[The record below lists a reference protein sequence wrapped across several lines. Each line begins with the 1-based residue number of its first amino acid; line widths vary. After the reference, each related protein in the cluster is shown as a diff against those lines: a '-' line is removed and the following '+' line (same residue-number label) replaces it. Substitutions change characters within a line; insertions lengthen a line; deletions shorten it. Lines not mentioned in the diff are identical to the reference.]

1 MENQTKTKL
10 TLNPEEE
17 KQSNILLEGAPVR
30 QTVQPIVQTQTEYNA
45 GSIDESM
52 LSNDEKEMVAQFAN
66 EIDISNAKQVIQ
78 YGSSAQ
84 KSISDF
90 SVNILGKVKTSELG
104 DVGDALK
111 ELTVALDATT
121 EPEKKGILG
130 IFQKAKRGVDSIK
143 ANYAK
148 AETNVSRIEKDLEK
162 HQVVL
167 TQDVEMFEQM
177 YDLNLQYYRELTM
190 YIIAGKKALDKA
202 RGEQLEALKVK
213 AETSQMQED
222 VENYNKYVNLCN
234 RFEKKL
240 HDLELT
246 RVIAMQVSGEVTEQ
260 GVRYS
265 YEELFGRFAYNY
277 WNLVVKYDL
286 RQMRKDGKSEFSKV
300 ELILKDA
307 IKRNE
312 ILTNLEFESL
322 DSDTKY
328 KIIKQVTAE
337 CKRFVIGALYDDFDG
352 IIYSFNLKEDGIV
365 LNPRVY
371 DFMLKYKAELEKLN
385 YYAWARFLE
394 QINDDNVLVRV
405 IDKLE
410 LATPKREDLSVY
422 REILRREFEENTC
435 FYCGKKLGKNIH
447 VDHFIPWSFV
457 KDDKLWN
464 FVLSCARC
472 NERKSNRLPVMK

>member
-17 KQSNILLEGAPVR
+17 KQSNILLEGTPVR

-121 EPEKKGILG
+121 ESEKKGILG

-202 RGEQLEALKVK
+202 RGEQLEALKEK

-246 RVIAMQVSGEVTEQ
+246 RVIAMQVAPQIRLLQDNDQEMLEKIQSSLVNTIPLWRHQMVLALGIEHTRRALSAQNMITEKTNELLTRNAETLKMATVETAKEADRSVVDIATLKRCNQQLISSISEVVKIHEQ
-260 GVRYS
+260 GAKRRQDA
-265 YEELFGRFAYNY
+265 ETEL
-277 WNLVVKYDL
+277 V
-286 RQMRKDGKSEFSKV
+286 KV
-300 ELILKDA
+300 EQELKQA
-307 IKRNE
+307 
-312 ILTNLEFESL
+312 LLEAGS
-322 DSDTKY
+322 K
-328 KIIKQVTAE
+328 
-337 CKRFVIGALYDDFDG
+337 
-352 IIYSFNLKEDGIV
+352 
-365 LNPRVY
+365 
-371 DFMLKYKAELEKLN
+371 
-385 YYAWARFLE
+385 
-394 QINDDNVLVRV
+394 
-405 IDKLE
+405 
-410 LATPKREDLSVY
+410 
-422 REILRREFEENTC
+422 
-435 FYCGKKLGKNIH
+435 
-447 VDHFIPWSFV
+447 
-457 KDDKLWN
+457 
-464 FVLSCARC
+464 
-472 NERKSNRLPVMK
+472 

>member
-10 TLNPEEE
+10 TLNLEEE
-17 KQSNILLEGAPVR
+17 KQSNILLEGTPVR

-130 IFQKAKRGVDSIK
+130 IFQKAKKGVDSIK

-202 RGEQLEALKVK
+202 RGEQLEALKEK

-246 RVIAMQVSGEVTEQ
+246 RVIAMQVAPQIRLLQDNDQEMLEKIQSSLVNTIPLWRHQMVLALGIEHTQRALSAQNMITEKTNELLTRNAETLKMATVETAKEAERSVVDIATLKRCNQQLISSISEVVKIHEQ
-260 GVRYS
+260 GAKRRQDA
-265 YEELFGRFAYNY
+265 ETEL
-277 WNLVVKYDL
+277 V
-286 RQMRKDGKSEFSKV
+286 KV
-300 ELILKDA
+300 EQELKQA
-307 IKRNE
+307 
-312 ILTNLEFESL
+312 LLEAGS
-322 DSDTKY
+322 K
-328 KIIKQVTAE
+328 
-337 CKRFVIGALYDDFDG
+337 
-352 IIYSFNLKEDGIV
+352 
-365 LNPRVY
+365 
-371 DFMLKYKAELEKLN
+371 
-385 YYAWARFLE
+385 
-394 QINDDNVLVRV
+394 
-405 IDKLE
+405 
-410 LATPKREDLSVY
+410 
-422 REILRREFEENTC
+422 
-435 FYCGKKLGKNIH
+435 
-447 VDHFIPWSFV
+447 
-457 KDDKLWN
+457 
-464 FVLSCARC
+464 
-472 NERKSNRLPVMK
+472 

>member
-246 RVIAMQVSGEVTEQ
+246 RVIAMQVAPQIRLLQDNDQEMLEKIQSSLVNTIPLWRHQMVLALGIEHTQRALSAQNMITEKTNELLTRNAETLKMATVETAKEAERSVVDIATLKRCNQQLISSISEVVNIHEQ
-260 GVRYS
+260 GAKRRQDA
-265 YEELFGRFAYNY
+265 ETEL
-277 WNLVVKYDL
+277 V
-286 RQMRKDGKSEFSKV
+286 KV
-300 ELILKDA
+300 EQELKQA
-307 IKRNE
+307 
-312 ILTNLEFESL
+312 LLEAGS
-322 DSDTKY
+322 K
-328 KIIKQVTAE
+328 
-337 CKRFVIGALYDDFDG
+337 
-352 IIYSFNLKEDGIV
+352 
-365 LNPRVY
+365 
-371 DFMLKYKAELEKLN
+371 
-385 YYAWARFLE
+385 
-394 QINDDNVLVRV
+394 
-405 IDKLE
+405 
-410 LATPKREDLSVY
+410 
-422 REILRREFEENTC
+422 
-435 FYCGKKLGKNIH
+435 
-447 VDHFIPWSFV
+447 
-457 KDDKLWN
+457 
-464 FVLSCARC
+464 
-472 NERKSNRLPVMK
+472 

>member
-246 RVIAMQVSGEVTEQ
+246 RVIAMQVAPQIRLLQDNDQE
-260 GVRYS
+260 
-265 YEELFGRFAYNY
+265 
-277 WNLVVKYDL
+277 
-286 RQMRKDGKSEFSKV
+286 M
-300 ELILKDA
+300 
-307 IKRNE
+307 
-312 ILTNLEFESL
+312 
-322 DSDTKY
+322 
-328 KIIKQVTAE
+328 
-337 CKRFVIGALYDDFDG
+337 
-352 IIYSFNLKEDGIV
+352 
-365 LNPRVY
+365 
-371 DFMLKYKAELEKLN
+371 LEKIQSSLVN
-385 YYAWARFLE
+385 TIPLWRH
-394 QINDDNVLVRV
+394 QMVLALGIEHTQRALSAQNM
-405 IDKLE
+405 ITEKTNE
-410 LATPKREDLSVY
+410 LLTRNAETLKMATVETAKEAERSV
-422 REILRREFEENTC
+422 
-435 FYCGKKLGKNIH
+435 
-447 VDHFIPWSFV
+447 VD
-457 KDDKLWN
+457 
-464 FVLSCARC
+464 
-472 NERKSNRLPVMK
+472 

>member
-17 KQSNILLEGAPVR
+17 KQSNILLEGVPVR

-177 YDLNLQYYRELTM
+177 YDLDLQYYRELTM

-246 RVIAMQVSGEVTEQ
+246 RVIAMQVAPQIRLLQDNDQEMLEKIQSSLVNTIPLWRHQMVLALGIEHTQRALSAQNMITEKTNELLTGNAETLKMATVETAKEAERSVVDIATLKRCNQQLISSISEVVKIHEQ
-260 GVRYS
+260 GAKRRQDA
-265 YEELFGRFAYNY
+265 ETEL
-277 WNLVVKYDL
+277 L
-286 RQMRKDGKSEFSKV
+286 KV
-300 ELILKDA
+300 EQELKQA
-307 IKRNE
+307 
-312 ILTNLEFESL
+312 LLEAGS
-322 DSDTKY
+322 K
-328 KIIKQVTAE
+328 
-337 CKRFVIGALYDDFDG
+337 
-352 IIYSFNLKEDGIV
+352 
-365 LNPRVY
+365 
-371 DFMLKYKAELEKLN
+371 
-385 YYAWARFLE
+385 
-394 QINDDNVLVRV
+394 
-405 IDKLE
+405 
-410 LATPKREDLSVY
+410 
-422 REILRREFEENTC
+422 
-435 FYCGKKLGKNIH
+435 
-447 VDHFIPWSFV
+447 
-457 KDDKLWN
+457 
-464 FVLSCARC
+464 
-472 NERKSNRLPVMK
+472 

>member
-1 MENQTKTKL
+1 MENQTKTTL

-17 KQSNILLEGAPVR
+17 KQSNTLLEGVPVR
-30 QTVQPIVQTQTEYNA
+30 QIVQPIVQTQAEYSA

-52 LSNDEKEMVAQFAN
+52 LSNDEKEMIAQFAN

-202 RGEQLEALKVK
+202 RGEQLEALKEK
-213 AETSQMQED
+213 AETSQIQED

-246 RVIAMQVSGEVTEQ
+246 RVIAMQVAPQIRLLQDNDQEMLEKIQSSLINTIPLWRHQMVLALGIEHTQRALSAQNMITEKTNELLTRNAETLKMATVETAKEAERSVVDIATLKRCNQQLISSISEVVKIHEQ
-260 GVRYS
+260 GAKRRQDA
-265 YEELFGRFAYNY
+265 EMEL
-277 WNLVVKYDL
+277 V
-286 RQMRKDGKSEFSKV
+286 KV
-300 ELILKDA
+300 EQELKQA
-307 IKRNE
+307 
-312 ILTNLEFESL
+312 LLEAGS
-322 DSDTKY
+322 K
-328 KIIKQVTAE
+328 
-337 CKRFVIGALYDDFDG
+337 
-352 IIYSFNLKEDGIV
+352 
-365 LNPRVY
+365 
-371 DFMLKYKAELEKLN
+371 
-385 YYAWARFLE
+385 
-394 QINDDNVLVRV
+394 
-405 IDKLE
+405 
-410 LATPKREDLSVY
+410 
-422 REILRREFEENTC
+422 
-435 FYCGKKLGKNIH
+435 
-447 VDHFIPWSFV
+447 
-457 KDDKLWN
+457 
-464 FVLSCARC
+464 
-472 NERKSNRLPVMK
+472 

>member
-1 MENQTKTKL
+1 MENQTKPTL

-17 KQSNILLEGAPVR
+17 KQSSVLQDGVPVR
-30 QTVQPIVQTQTEYNA
+30 QTVQPIVQIQTEYSA

-90 SVNILGKVKTSELG
+90 SIDILGKVKTSELG

-121 EPEKKGILG
+121 EPEKKGIFG
-130 IFQKAKRGVDSIK
+130 IFQKAKRGIDSIK

-202 RGEQLEALKVK
+202 RGEQLDTLKMK

-246 RVIAMQVSGEVTEQ
+246 RVIAMQVAPQIRLLQDNDQEMLEKIQSSLINTIPLWRHQMVLALGIEHTQRALSAQNMITEKTNELLTRNAETLKMATVETAKEAERSVVDIATLKKCNQQLIYSISEVVKIHEQ
-260 GVRYS
+260 GAKKRQDA
-265 YEELFGRFAYNY
+265 EAEL
-277 WNLVVKYDL
+277 V
-286 RQMRKDGKSEFSKV
+286 KV
-300 ELILKDA
+300 EQELKHA
-307 IKRNE
+307 
-312 ILTNLEFESL
+312 LLEAGS
-322 DSDTKY
+322 
-328 KIIKQVTAE
+328 
-337 CKRFVIGALYDDFDG
+337 R
-352 IIYSFNLKEDGIV
+352 
-365 LNPRVY
+365 
-371 DFMLKYKAELEKLN
+371 
-385 YYAWARFLE
+385 
-394 QINDDNVLVRV
+394 
-405 IDKLE
+405 
-410 LATPKREDLSVY
+410 
-422 REILRREFEENTC
+422 
-435 FYCGKKLGKNIH
+435 
-447 VDHFIPWSFV
+447 
-457 KDDKLWN
+457 
-464 FVLSCARC
+464 
-472 NERKSNRLPVMK
+472 

>member
-1 MENQTKTKL
+1 MENQTITKL

-177 YDLNLQYYRELTM
+177 YDLNLQYYRELSM
-190 YIIAGKKALDKA
+190 YIIAGKKALYKS
-202 RGEQLEALKVK
+202 RGEHLEALKVK

-246 RVIAMQVSGEVTEQ
+246 RVIAMQVAPQIRLLQDNDQEMLEKIQSSLVNTIPLWRHQMVLALGIEHTQRALSAQNMITEKTNELLTRNAETLKMATVETAKEAERSVVDIATLKRCNQQLISSISEVVKIHEQ
-260 GVRYS
+260 GAKRRQDA
-265 YEELFGRFAYNY
+265 ETEL
-277 WNLVVKYDL
+277 V
-286 RQMRKDGKSEFSKV
+286 KV
-300 ELILKDA
+300 EQELKQA
-307 IKRNE
+307 
-312 ILTNLEFESL
+312 LLEAGS
-322 DSDTKY
+322 K
-328 KIIKQVTAE
+328 
-337 CKRFVIGALYDDFDG
+337 
-352 IIYSFNLKEDGIV
+352 
-365 LNPRVY
+365 
-371 DFMLKYKAELEKLN
+371 
-385 YYAWARFLE
+385 
-394 QINDDNVLVRV
+394 
-405 IDKLE
+405 
-410 LATPKREDLSVY
+410 
-422 REILRREFEENTC
+422 
-435 FYCGKKLGKNIH
+435 
-447 VDHFIPWSFV
+447 
-457 KDDKLWN
+457 
-464 FVLSCARC
+464 
-472 NERKSNRLPVMK
+472 

>member
-17 KQSNILLEGAPVR
+17 KQSNILLEGTPVR

-45 GSIDESM
+45 GSIEESM

-130 IFQKAKRGVDSIK
+130 IFQKAKKGVDSIK

-202 RGEQLEALKVK
+202 RGEQLEALKEK

-246 RVIAMQVSGEVTEQ
+246 RVIAMQVAPQIRLLQDNDQEMLEKIQSSLVNTIPLWRHQMVLALGIEHTQRALSAQNMITEKTNELLTRNAETLKMATVETAKEAERSVVDIATLKRCNQQLISSISEVVKIHEQ
-260 GVRYS
+260 GAKRRQDA
-265 YEELFGRFAYNY
+265 ETEL
-277 WNLVVKYDL
+277 V
-286 RQMRKDGKSEFSKV
+286 KV
-300 ELILKDA
+300 EQELKQA
-307 IKRNE
+307 
-312 ILTNLEFESL
+312 LLEAGS
-322 DSDTKY
+322 K
-328 KIIKQVTAE
+328 
-337 CKRFVIGALYDDFDG
+337 
-352 IIYSFNLKEDGIV
+352 
-365 LNPRVY
+365 
-371 DFMLKYKAELEKLN
+371 
-385 YYAWARFLE
+385 
-394 QINDDNVLVRV
+394 
-405 IDKLE
+405 
-410 LATPKREDLSVY
+410 
-422 REILRREFEENTC
+422 
-435 FYCGKKLGKNIH
+435 
-447 VDHFIPWSFV
+447 
-457 KDDKLWN
+457 
-464 FVLSCARC
+464 
-472 NERKSNRLPVMK
+472 

>member
-66 EIDISNAKQVIQ
+66 EIDISDAKQVIQ

-148 AETNVSRIEKDLEK
+148 AETNVSRIENDLEK

-202 RGEQLEALKVK
+202 RGEQLEAFKVK

-246 RVIAMQVSGEVTEQ
+246 RVIAMQVAPQIRLLQDNDQEMLEKIQSSLVNTIPLWRHQMVLALGIEHTQRALSAQNMITEKTNELLTRNAETLKMATVETAKEAERSVVDIATLKRCNQQLISSISEVVKIHEQ
-260 GVRYS
+260 GAKRRQDA
-265 YEELFGRFAYNY
+265 ETEL
-277 WNLVVKYDL
+277 V
-286 RQMRKDGKSEFSKV
+286 KV
-300 ELILKDA
+300 EQELKQA
-307 IKRNE
+307 
-312 ILTNLEFESL
+312 LLEAGS
-322 DSDTKY
+322 K
-328 KIIKQVTAE
+328 
-337 CKRFVIGALYDDFDG
+337 
-352 IIYSFNLKEDGIV
+352 
-365 LNPRVY
+365 
-371 DFMLKYKAELEKLN
+371 
-385 YYAWARFLE
+385 
-394 QINDDNVLVRV
+394 
-405 IDKLE
+405 
-410 LATPKREDLSVY
+410 
-422 REILRREFEENTC
+422 
-435 FYCGKKLGKNIH
+435 
-447 VDHFIPWSFV
+447 
-457 KDDKLWN
+457 
-464 FVLSCARC
+464 
-472 NERKSNRLPVMK
+472 

>member
-177 YDLNLQYYRELTM
+177 YDLNLLYFRELTM

-246 RVIAMQVSGEVTEQ
+246 RVIAMQVAPQIRLLQDNDQEMLEKIQSSLVNTIPLWRHQMVLALGIEHTQRALSAQNMITEKTNELLTRNAETLKMATVETAKEAERSVVDIATLKRCNQQLISSISEVVKIHEQ
-260 GVRYS
+260 GAKRRQDA
-265 YEELFGRFAYNY
+265 ETEL
-277 WNLVVKYDL
+277 V
-286 RQMRKDGKSEFSKV
+286 KV
-300 ELILKDA
+300 EQELKQA
-307 IKRNE
+307 
-312 ILTNLEFESL
+312 LLEAGS
-322 DSDTKY
+322 K
-328 KIIKQVTAE
+328 
-337 CKRFVIGALYDDFDG
+337 
-352 IIYSFNLKEDGIV
+352 
-365 LNPRVY
+365 
-371 DFMLKYKAELEKLN
+371 
-385 YYAWARFLE
+385 
-394 QINDDNVLVRV
+394 
-405 IDKLE
+405 
-410 LATPKREDLSVY
+410 
-422 REILRREFEENTC
+422 
-435 FYCGKKLGKNIH
+435 
-447 VDHFIPWSFV
+447 
-457 KDDKLWN
+457 
-464 FVLSCARC
+464 
-472 NERKSNRLPVMK
+472 

>member
-17 KQSNILLEGAPVR
+17 KRSNILLEGAPVR

-246 RVIAMQVSGEVTEQ
+246 RVIAMQVAPQIRLLQDNDQEMLEKIQSSLVNTIPLWRHQMVLALGIEHTQRALSAQNMITEKTNELLTRNAETLKMATVETAKEAERSVVDIATLKRCNQQLISSISEVVKIHEQ
-260 GVRYS
+260 GAKRRQDA
-265 YEELFGRFAYNY
+265 ETEL
-277 WNLVVKYDL
+277 V
-286 RQMRKDGKSEFSKV
+286 KV
-300 ELILKDA
+300 EQELKQA
-307 IKRNE
+307 
-312 ILTNLEFESL
+312 LLEAGS
-322 DSDTKY
+322 K
-328 KIIKQVTAE
+328 
-337 CKRFVIGALYDDFDG
+337 
-352 IIYSFNLKEDGIV
+352 
-365 LNPRVY
+365 
-371 DFMLKYKAELEKLN
+371 
-385 YYAWARFLE
+385 
-394 QINDDNVLVRV
+394 
-405 IDKLE
+405 
-410 LATPKREDLSVY
+410 
-422 REILRREFEENTC
+422 
-435 FYCGKKLGKNIH
+435 
-447 VDHFIPWSFV
+447 
-457 KDDKLWN
+457 
-464 FVLSCARC
+464 
-472 NERKSNRLPVMK
+472 

>member
-52 LSNDEKEMVAQFAN
+52 LSNDEKEMIAQFAN
-66 EIDISNAKQVIQ
+66 EIDILNAKQVIQ

-148 AETNVSRIEKDLEK
+148 AETNVSRIEKALEK

-202 RGEQLEALKVK
+202 RGEQLEALKEK

-246 RVIAMQVSGEVTEQ
+246 RVIAMQVAPQIRLLQDNDQEMLEKIQSSLVNTIPLWRHQMVLALGIEHTQRALSAQNMITEKTNELLTRNAETLKMATVETAKEAERSVVDIATLKRCNQQLISSISEVVKIHEQ
-260 GVRYS
+260 GAKRRQDA
-265 YEELFGRFAYNY
+265 ETEL
-277 WNLVVKYDL
+277 V
-286 RQMRKDGKSEFSKV
+286 KV
-300 ELILKDA
+300 EQELKQA
-307 IKRNE
+307 
-312 ILTNLEFESL
+312 LLEAGS
-322 DSDTKY
+322 K
-328 KIIKQVTAE
+328 
-337 CKRFVIGALYDDFDG
+337 
-352 IIYSFNLKEDGIV
+352 
-365 LNPRVY
+365 
-371 DFMLKYKAELEKLN
+371 
-385 YYAWARFLE
+385 
-394 QINDDNVLVRV
+394 
-405 IDKLE
+405 
-410 LATPKREDLSVY
+410 
-422 REILRREFEENTC
+422 
-435 FYCGKKLGKNIH
+435 
-447 VDHFIPWSFV
+447 
-457 KDDKLWN
+457 
-464 FVLSCARC
+464 
-472 NERKSNRLPVMK
+472 

>member
-1 MENQTKTKL
+1 MENQTKTTL

-17 KQSNILLEGAPVR
+17 KQSNTLLEGVPVR
-30 QTVQPIVQTQTEYNA
+30 QTVQPIVQTQAEYSA

-52 LSNDEKEMVAQFAN
+52 LSNDEKEMIAQFAN

-246 RVIAMQVSGEVTEQ
+246 RVIAIQVAPQIRLLQDNDQEMLEKIQSSLVNTIPLWRHQMVLALGIEHTQRALSAQNMITEKTNELLTRNAETLKMATVETAKEAERSVVDIATLKRCNQQLISSISEVVKIHEQ
-260 GVRYS
+260 GAKRRQDA
-265 YEELFGRFAYNY
+265 ETEL
-277 WNLVVKYDL
+277 V
-286 RQMRKDGKSEFSKV
+286 KV
-300 ELILKDA
+300 EQELKQA
-307 IKRNE
+307 
-312 ILTNLEFESL
+312 LLEAGS
-322 DSDTKY
+322 K
-328 KIIKQVTAE
+328 
-337 CKRFVIGALYDDFDG
+337 
-352 IIYSFNLKEDGIV
+352 
-365 LNPRVY
+365 
-371 DFMLKYKAELEKLN
+371 
-385 YYAWARFLE
+385 
-394 QINDDNVLVRV
+394 
-405 IDKLE
+405 
-410 LATPKREDLSVY
+410 
-422 REILRREFEENTC
+422 
-435 FYCGKKLGKNIH
+435 
-447 VDHFIPWSFV
+447 
-457 KDDKLWN
+457 
-464 FVLSCARC
+464 
-472 NERKSNRLPVMK
+472 

>member
-1 MENQTKTKL
+1 MENQTKTKP
-10 TLNPEEE
+10 TLNPEED

-246 RVIAMQVSGEVTEQ
+246 RVIAMQVAPQIRLLQDNDQEMLEKIQSSLVNTIPLWRHQMVLALGIEHTQRALSAQNMITEKTNELLTRNAETLKMATVETAKEAERSVVDIATLKRCNQQLISSISEVVKIHEQ
-260 GVRYS
+260 GAKRRQDA
-265 YEELFGRFAYNY
+265 ETEL
-277 WNLVVKYDL
+277 V
-286 RQMRKDGKSEFSKV
+286 KV
-300 ELILKDA
+300 EQELKQA
-307 IKRNE
+307 
-312 ILTNLEFESL
+312 LLEAGS
-322 DSDTKY
+322 K
-328 KIIKQVTAE
+328 
-337 CKRFVIGALYDDFDG
+337 
-352 IIYSFNLKEDGIV
+352 
-365 LNPRVY
+365 
-371 DFMLKYKAELEKLN
+371 
-385 YYAWARFLE
+385 
-394 QINDDNVLVRV
+394 
-405 IDKLE
+405 
-410 LATPKREDLSVY
+410 
-422 REILRREFEENTC
+422 
-435 FYCGKKLGKNIH
+435 
-447 VDHFIPWSFV
+447 
-457 KDDKLWN
+457 
-464 FVLSCARC
+464 
-472 NERKSNRLPVMK
+472 

>member
-52 LSNDEKEMVAQFAN
+52 LSNDEKEMVAQLAN

-246 RVIAMQVSGEVTEQ
+246 RVIAMQVAPQIRLLQDNDQEMLEKIQSSLVNTIPLWRHQMVLALGIEHTQRALSAQNMITEKTNELLTRNAETLKMATVETAKEAERSVVDIATLKRCNQQLISSISEVVKIHEQ
-260 GVRYS
+260 GAKRRQNA
-265 YEELFGRFAYNY
+265 ETEL
-277 WNLVVKYDL
+277 V
-286 RQMRKDGKSEFSKV
+286 KV
-300 ELILKDA
+300 EQELKQA
-307 IKRNE
+307 
-312 ILTNLEFESL
+312 LLEAGS
-322 DSDTKY
+322 K
-328 KIIKQVTAE
+328 
-337 CKRFVIGALYDDFDG
+337 
-352 IIYSFNLKEDGIV
+352 
-365 LNPRVY
+365 
-371 DFMLKYKAELEKLN
+371 
-385 YYAWARFLE
+385 
-394 QINDDNVLVRV
+394 
-405 IDKLE
+405 
-410 LATPKREDLSVY
+410 
-422 REILRREFEENTC
+422 
-435 FYCGKKLGKNIH
+435 
-447 VDHFIPWSFV
+447 
-457 KDDKLWN
+457 
-464 FVLSCARC
+464 
-472 NERKSNRLPVMK
+472 

>member
-10 TLNPEEE
+10 TLNPEED
-17 KQSNILLEGAPVR
+17 KQSNILLEGVPVR

-246 RVIAMQVSGEVTEQ
+246 RVIAMQVAPQIRLLQDNDQEMLEKIQSSLVNTIPLWRHQMVLALGIEHTQRALSAQNMITEKTNELLTRNAETLKMATVETAKEAERSVVDIATLKRCNQQLISSISEVVKIHEQ
-260 GVRYS
+260 GAKRRQDA
-265 YEELFGRFAYNY
+265 ETEL
-277 WNLVVKYDL
+277 V
-286 RQMRKDGKSEFSKV
+286 KV
-300 ELILKDA
+300 EQELKQA
-307 IKRNE
+307 
-312 ILTNLEFESL
+312 LLEAGS
-322 DSDTKY
+322 K
-328 KIIKQVTAE
+328 
-337 CKRFVIGALYDDFDG
+337 
-352 IIYSFNLKEDGIV
+352 
-365 LNPRVY
+365 
-371 DFMLKYKAELEKLN
+371 
-385 YYAWARFLE
+385 
-394 QINDDNVLVRV
+394 
-405 IDKLE
+405 
-410 LATPKREDLSVY
+410 
-422 REILRREFEENTC
+422 
-435 FYCGKKLGKNIH
+435 
-447 VDHFIPWSFV
+447 
-457 KDDKLWN
+457 
-464 FVLSCARC
+464 
-472 NERKSNRLPVMK
+472 

>member
-1 MENQTKTKL
+1 MENQTKTTL

-17 KQSNILLEGAPVR
+17 KQSNTLLEGVPVR
-30 QTVQPIVQTQTEYNA
+30 QTVQPIVQTQAEYSA

-52 LSNDEKEMVAQFAN
+52 LSNDEKEMIAQFAN

-78 YGSSAQ
+78 HGSSAQ

-202 RGEQLEALKVK
+202 RGEQLEALKEK

-246 RVIAMQVSGEVTEQ
+246 RVIAMQVAPQIRLLQDNDQEMLEKIQSSLINTIPLWRHQMVLALGIEHTQRALSAQNMITEKTNELLTRNAETLKMATVETAKEAERSVVDIATLKRCNQQLISSISEVVKIHEQ
-260 GVRYS
+260 GAKRRQDA
-265 YEELFGRFAYNY
+265 ETEL
-277 WNLVVKYDL
+277 V
-286 RQMRKDGKSEFSKV
+286 KV
-300 ELILKDA
+300 EQELKQA
-307 IKRNE
+307 
-312 ILTNLEFESL
+312 LLEAGS
-322 DSDTKY
+322 K
-328 KIIKQVTAE
+328 
-337 CKRFVIGALYDDFDG
+337 
-352 IIYSFNLKEDGIV
+352 
-365 LNPRVY
+365 
-371 DFMLKYKAELEKLN
+371 
-385 YYAWARFLE
+385 
-394 QINDDNVLVRV
+394 
-405 IDKLE
+405 
-410 LATPKREDLSVY
+410 
-422 REILRREFEENTC
+422 
-435 FYCGKKLGKNIH
+435 
-447 VDHFIPWSFV
+447 
-457 KDDKLWN
+457 
-464 FVLSCARC
+464 
-472 NERKSNRLPVMK
+472 

>member
-1 MENQTKTKL
+1 MENQTKTTL

-202 RGEQLEALKVK
+202 RGEQLEALKEK

-246 RVIAMQVSGEVTEQ
+246 RVIAMQVAPQIRLLQGNDQEMLEKIQSSLVNTIPLWRHQMVLALGIEHTQRALSAQNMITEKTNELLTRNAETLKMATVETAKEAERSVVDIATLKRCNQQLISSISEVVKIHEQ
-260 GVRYS
+260 GAKRRQDA
-265 YEELFGRFAYNY
+265 ETEL
-277 WNLVVKYDL
+277 V
-286 RQMRKDGKSEFSKV
+286 KV
-300 ELILKDA
+300 EQELKQA
-307 IKRNE
+307 
-312 ILTNLEFESL
+312 LLEAGS
-322 DSDTKY
+322 K
-328 KIIKQVTAE
+328 
-337 CKRFVIGALYDDFDG
+337 
-352 IIYSFNLKEDGIV
+352 
-365 LNPRVY
+365 
-371 DFMLKYKAELEKLN
+371 
-385 YYAWARFLE
+385 
-394 QINDDNVLVRV
+394 
-405 IDKLE
+405 
-410 LATPKREDLSVY
+410 
-422 REILRREFEENTC
+422 
-435 FYCGKKLGKNIH
+435 
-447 VDHFIPWSFV
+447 
-457 KDDKLWN
+457 
-464 FVLSCARC
+464 
-472 NERKSNRLPVMK
+472 

>member
-1 MENQTKTKL
+1 MENQTKTTL

-17 KQSNILLEGAPVR
+17 KQSNTLLEGVPVR
-30 QTVQPIVQTQTEYNA
+30 QTVQPIVQTQAEYSA

-52 LSNDEKEMVAQFAN
+52 LSNDEKEMIAQFAN

-202 RGEQLEALKVK
+202 RGEQLEALKEK
-213 AETSQMQED
+213 AETSQIQED

-246 RVIAMQVSGEVTEQ
+246 RVIAMQVAPQIRLLQDNDQEMLEKIQSSLVNTIPLWRHQMVLALGIEHTQRALSAQNMITEKTNELLTRNAETLKMATVETAKEAERSVVDIATLKRCNQQLISSISEVVKIHEQ
-260 GVRYS
+260 GAKRRQDA
-265 YEELFGRFAYNY
+265 ETEL
-277 WNLVVKYDL
+277 V
-286 RQMRKDGKSEFSKV
+286 KV
-300 ELILKDA
+300 EQELKQA
-307 IKRNE
+307 
-312 ILTNLEFESL
+312 LLEAGS
-322 DSDTKY
+322 K
-328 KIIKQVTAE
+328 
-337 CKRFVIGALYDDFDG
+337 
-352 IIYSFNLKEDGIV
+352 
-365 LNPRVY
+365 
-371 DFMLKYKAELEKLN
+371 
-385 YYAWARFLE
+385 
-394 QINDDNVLVRV
+394 
-405 IDKLE
+405 
-410 LATPKREDLSVY
+410 
-422 REILRREFEENTC
+422 
-435 FYCGKKLGKNIH
+435 
-447 VDHFIPWSFV
+447 
-457 KDDKLWN
+457 
-464 FVLSCARC
+464 
-472 NERKSNRLPVMK
+472 

>member
-1 MENQTKTKL
+1 MENQTKTTL

-17 KQSNILLEGAPVR
+17 KQSNTLLEGVPIR
-30 QTVQPIVQTQTEYNA
+30 QTVQPIVQTQAEYSA

-52 LSNDEKEMVAQFAN
+52 LSNDEKEMIAQFAN

-148 AETNVSRIEKDLEK
+148 AETNVSKIEKDLEK

-202 RGEQLEALKVK
+202 RGEQLEALKEK

-246 RVIAMQVSGEVTEQ
+246 RVIAMQVAPQIRLLQDNDQEMLEKIQSSLVNTIPLWRHQMVLALGIEHTQRALSAQNMITEKTNELLTRNAETLKMATVETAKEAERSVVDIATLKRCNQQLISSISEVVKIHEQ
-260 GVRYS
+260 GAKRRQDA
-265 YEELFGRFAYNY
+265 ETEL
-277 WNLVVKYDL
+277 V
-286 RQMRKDGKSEFSKV
+286 KV
-300 ELILKDA
+300 EQELKQA
-307 IKRNE
+307 
-312 ILTNLEFESL
+312 LLEAGS
-322 DSDTKY
+322 K
-328 KIIKQVTAE
+328 
-337 CKRFVIGALYDDFDG
+337 
-352 IIYSFNLKEDGIV
+352 
-365 LNPRVY
+365 
-371 DFMLKYKAELEKLN
+371 
-385 YYAWARFLE
+385 
-394 QINDDNVLVRV
+394 
-405 IDKLE
+405 
-410 LATPKREDLSVY
+410 
-422 REILRREFEENTC
+422 
-435 FYCGKKLGKNIH
+435 
-447 VDHFIPWSFV
+447 
-457 KDDKLWN
+457 
-464 FVLSCARC
+464 
-472 NERKSNRLPVMK
+472 

>member
-17 KQSNILLEGAPVR
+17 KQSNILLEGTPVR

-121 EPEKKGILG
+121 EPEKKGILR
-130 IFQKAKRGVDSIK
+130 IFQKAKKGVDSIK

-202 RGEQLEALKVK
+202 RGEQLEALKEK

-246 RVIAMQVSGEVTEQ
+246 RVIAMQVAPQIRLLQDNDQEMLEKIQSSLVNTIPLWRHQMVLALGIEHTQRALSAQNMITEKTNELLTRNAETLKMATVETAKEAERSVVDIATLKRCNQHLISSILEVVKINEQ
-260 GVRYS
+260 GANRRQDA
-265 YEELFGRFAYNY
+265 ETEL
-277 WNLVVKYDL
+277 V
-286 RQMRKDGKSEFSKV
+286 KV
-300 ELILKDA
+300 EQELKQA
-307 IKRNE
+307 
-312 ILTNLEFESL
+312 LLEAGS
-322 DSDTKY
+322 K
-328 KIIKQVTAE
+328 
-337 CKRFVIGALYDDFDG
+337 
-352 IIYSFNLKEDGIV
+352 
-365 LNPRVY
+365 
-371 DFMLKYKAELEKLN
+371 
-385 YYAWARFLE
+385 
-394 QINDDNVLVRV
+394 
-405 IDKLE
+405 
-410 LATPKREDLSVY
+410 
-422 REILRREFEENTC
+422 
-435 FYCGKKLGKNIH
+435 
-447 VDHFIPWSFV
+447 
-457 KDDKLWN
+457 
-464 FVLSCARC
+464 
-472 NERKSNRLPVMK
+472 

>member
-202 RGEQLEALKVK
+202 RGEQLEALKEK

-246 RVIAMQVSGEVTEQ
+246 RAIAMQVAPQIRLLQDNDQEMLEKIQSSLINTIPLWRHQMVLALGIEHTQRALSAQNMITEKTNELLTRNAETLKMATVETAKEAERSVVDIATLKKCNQQLISSISEVVKIHEQ
-260 GVRYS
+260 GAKRRQDA
-265 YEELFGRFAYNY
+265 ETEL
-277 WNLVVKYDL
+277 V
-286 RQMRKDGKSEFSKV
+286 KV
-300 ELILKDA
+300 EQELK
-307 IKRNE
+307 
-312 ILTNLEFESL
+312 
-322 DSDTKY
+322 
-328 KIIKQVTAE
+328 Q
-337 CKRFVIGALYDDFDG
+337 AL
-352 IIYSFNLKEDGIV
+352 
-365 LNPRVY
+365 
-371 DFMLKYKAELEKLN
+371 
-385 YYAWARFLE
+385 
-394 QINDDNVLVRV
+394 
-405 IDKLE
+405 
-410 LATPKREDLSVY
+410 LAAGSK
-422 REILRREFEENTC
+422 
-435 FYCGKKLGKNIH
+435 
-447 VDHFIPWSFV
+447 
-457 KDDKLWN
+457 
-464 FVLSCARC
+464 
-472 NERKSNRLPVMK
+472 

>member
-246 RVIAMQVSGEVTEQ
+246 RVIAMQVAPQIRLLQDNDQEMLEKIQSSLVNTIPLWRHQMVLALGIEHTQRALSAQNLITEKTNELLTRNAETLKMATVETAKEAERSVVDIATLKRCNQQLISSISEVVKIHEQ
-260 GVRYS
+260 GAKRRQDA
-265 YEELFGRFAYNY
+265 ETEL
-277 WNLVVKYDL
+277 V
-286 RQMRKDGKSEFSKV
+286 KV
-300 ELILKDA
+300 EQELKQA
-307 IKRNE
+307 
-312 ILTNLEFESL
+312 LLEAGS
-322 DSDTKY
+322 K
-328 KIIKQVTAE
+328 
-337 CKRFVIGALYDDFDG
+337 
-352 IIYSFNLKEDGIV
+352 
-365 LNPRVY
+365 
-371 DFMLKYKAELEKLN
+371 
-385 YYAWARFLE
+385 
-394 QINDDNVLVRV
+394 
-405 IDKLE
+405 
-410 LATPKREDLSVY
+410 
-422 REILRREFEENTC
+422 
-435 FYCGKKLGKNIH
+435 
-447 VDHFIPWSFV
+447 
-457 KDDKLWN
+457 
-464 FVLSCARC
+464 
-472 NERKSNRLPVMK
+472 

>member
-1 MENQTKTKL
+1 MLFIEEIDIRYCQHLRRLAMENQTKTKL

-246 RVIAMQVSGEVTEQ
+246 RVIAMQVAPQIRLLQDNDQEMLEKIQSSLVNTIPLWRHQMVLALGIEHTQRALSAQNMITEKTNELLTRNAETLKMATVETAKEAERSVVDIATLKRCNQQLISSISEVVKIHEQ
-260 GVRYS
+260 GAKRRQDA
-265 YEELFGRFAYNY
+265 ETEL
-277 WNLVVKYDL
+277 V
-286 RQMRKDGKSEFSKV
+286 KV
-300 ELILKDA
+300 EQELKQA
-307 IKRNE
+307 
-312 ILTNLEFESL
+312 LLEAGS
-322 DSDTKY
+322 K
-328 KIIKQVTAE
+328 
-337 CKRFVIGALYDDFDG
+337 
-352 IIYSFNLKEDGIV
+352 
-365 LNPRVY
+365 
-371 DFMLKYKAELEKLN
+371 
-385 YYAWARFLE
+385 
-394 QINDDNVLVRV
+394 
-405 IDKLE
+405 
-410 LATPKREDLSVY
+410 
-422 REILRREFEENTC
+422 
-435 FYCGKKLGKNIH
+435 
-447 VDHFIPWSFV
+447 
-457 KDDKLWN
+457 
-464 FVLSCARC
+464 
-472 NERKSNRLPVMK
+472 

>member
-1 MENQTKTKL
+1 MENQTKTTL

-17 KQSNILLEGAPVR
+17 KQSNTLLEDVPVM

-52 LSNDEKEMVAQFAN
+52 LNNDEKEMIAQFAN

-130 IFQKAKRGVDSIK
+130 IFQKAKRSVDSIK

-202 RGEQLEALKVK
+202 RGEQLEALKEK

-246 RVIAMQVSGEVTEQ
+246 RVIAMQVAPQIRLLQDNDQEMLEKIQSSLVNTIPLWRHQMVLALGIEHTQRALSAQNMITEKTNELLTRNAETLKMATVETAKEAERSVVDIATLKRCNQQLISSISEVVKIHEQ
-260 GVRYS
+260 GAKRRQDA
-265 YEELFGRFAYNY
+265 ETEL
-277 WNLVVKYDL
+277 V
-286 RQMRKDGKSEFSKV
+286 KV
-300 ELILKDA
+300 EQELKQA
-307 IKRNE
+307 
-312 ILTNLEFESL
+312 LLEAGS
-322 DSDTKY
+322 K
-328 KIIKQVTAE
+328 
-337 CKRFVIGALYDDFDG
+337 
-352 IIYSFNLKEDGIV
+352 
-365 LNPRVY
+365 
-371 DFMLKYKAELEKLN
+371 
-385 YYAWARFLE
+385 
-394 QINDDNVLVRV
+394 
-405 IDKLE
+405 
-410 LATPKREDLSVY
+410 
-422 REILRREFEENTC
+422 
-435 FYCGKKLGKNIH
+435 
-447 VDHFIPWSFV
+447 
-457 KDDKLWN
+457 
-464 FVLSCARC
+464 
-472 NERKSNRLPVMK
+472 

>member
-10 TLNPEEE
+10 TLNPEED

-30 QTVQPIVQTQTEYNA
+30 QTVQPIVQTRTEYNA

-143 ANYAK
+143 ANYVK

-246 RVIAMQVSGEVTEQ
+246 RVIAMQVAPQIRLLQDNDQEMLEKIQSSLVNTIPLWRHQMVLSLGIEHTQRALSAQNMITEKTNELLTRNAETLKMATVETAKEAERSVVDIATLKRCNQQLISSISEVVKIHEQ
-260 GVRYS
+260 GAKRRQDA
-265 YEELFGRFAYNY
+265 ETEL
-277 WNLVVKYDL
+277 V
-286 RQMRKDGKSEFSKV
+286 KV
-300 ELILKDA
+300 EQELKQA
-307 IKRNE
+307 
-312 ILTNLEFESL
+312 LLEAGS
-322 DSDTKY
+322 K
-328 KIIKQVTAE
+328 
-337 CKRFVIGALYDDFDG
+337 
-352 IIYSFNLKEDGIV
+352 
-365 LNPRVY
+365 
-371 DFMLKYKAELEKLN
+371 
-385 YYAWARFLE
+385 
-394 QINDDNVLVRV
+394 
-405 IDKLE
+405 
-410 LATPKREDLSVY
+410 
-422 REILRREFEENTC
+422 
-435 FYCGKKLGKNIH
+435 
-447 VDHFIPWSFV
+447 
-457 KDDKLWN
+457 
-464 FVLSCARC
+464 
-472 NERKSNRLPVMK
+472 

>member
-1 MENQTKTKL
+1 MENQTKTTL

-202 RGEQLEALKVK
+202 RGEQLEALKEK

-222 VENYNKYVNLCN
+222 VENHNKYVNLCN

-246 RVIAMQVSGEVTEQ
+246 RVIAMQVAPQIRLLQDNDQEMLEKIQSSLVNTIPLWRHQMVLALGIEHTQRALSAQNMITEKTNELLTRNAETLKMATVETAKEAERSVVDIATLKRCNQQLISSISEVVKIHEQ
-260 GVRYS
+260 GAKRRQDA
-265 YEELFGRFAYNY
+265 ETEL
-277 WNLVVKYDL
+277 V
-286 RQMRKDGKSEFSKV
+286 KV
-300 ELILKDA
+300 EQELKQA
-307 IKRNE
+307 
-312 ILTNLEFESL
+312 LLEAGS
-322 DSDTKY
+322 K
-328 KIIKQVTAE
+328 
-337 CKRFVIGALYDDFDG
+337 
-352 IIYSFNLKEDGIV
+352 
-365 LNPRVY
+365 
-371 DFMLKYKAELEKLN
+371 
-385 YYAWARFLE
+385 
-394 QINDDNVLVRV
+394 
-405 IDKLE
+405 
-410 LATPKREDLSVY
+410 
-422 REILRREFEENTC
+422 
-435 FYCGKKLGKNIH
+435 
-447 VDHFIPWSFV
+447 
-457 KDDKLWN
+457 
-464 FVLSCARC
+464 
-472 NERKSNRLPVMK
+472 

>member
-1 MENQTKTKL
+1 MENQTKTTL

-17 KQSNILLEGAPVR
+17 KQSNTLLEGVPVR
-30 QTVQPIVQTQTEYNA
+30 KTVQPIAQTQAEYSA

-52 LSNDEKEMVAQFAN
+52 LSNDEKEMIAQFAN

-148 AETNVSRIEKDLEK
+148 AETNVSRIEKALEK

-202 RGEQLEALKVK
+202 RGEQLEALKEK

-246 RVIAMQVSGEVTEQ
+246 RAIAMQVAPQIRLLQDNDQEMLEKIQSSLINTIPLWRHQMVLALGIEHTQRALSAQNMITEKTNELLTRNAETLKMATVETAKEAERSVVDIATLKKCNQQLISSISEVVKIHEQ
-260 GVRYS
+260 GAKRRQDA
-265 YEELFGRFAYNY
+265 ETEL
-277 WNLVVKYDL
+277 V
-286 RQMRKDGKSEFSKV
+286 KV
-300 ELILKDA
+300 EQELK
-307 IKRNE
+307 
-312 ILTNLEFESL
+312 
-322 DSDTKY
+322 
-328 KIIKQVTAE
+328 Q
-337 CKRFVIGALYDDFDG
+337 AL
-352 IIYSFNLKEDGIV
+352 
-365 LNPRVY
+365 
-371 DFMLKYKAELEKLN
+371 
-385 YYAWARFLE
+385 
-394 QINDDNVLVRV
+394 
-405 IDKLE
+405 
-410 LATPKREDLSVY
+410 LAAGSK
-422 REILRREFEENTC
+422 
-435 FYCGKKLGKNIH
+435 
-447 VDHFIPWSFV
+447 
-457 KDDKLWN
+457 
-464 FVLSCARC
+464 
-472 NERKSNRLPVMK
+472 

>member
-1 MENQTKTKL
+1 MENQTKPTL

-17 KQSNILLEGAPVR
+17 KQSSVLQDGVPVR
-30 QTVQPIVQTQTEYNA
+30 QTVQPIVQTQTEYSA

-90 SVNILGKVKTSELG
+90 SIDILGKVKTSELG

-121 EPEKKGILG
+121 EPEKKGIFG
-130 IFQKAKRGVDSIK
+130 IFQKAKRGIDSIK

-202 RGEQLEALKVK
+202 RGEQLDTLKMK

-246 RVIAMQVSGEVTEQ
+246 RVIAMQVAPQIRLLQDNDQEMLEKIQSSLINTIPLWRHQMVLALGIEHTQRALSAQNMITEKTNELLTRNAETLKMATVETAKEAERSVVDIATLKKCNQQLIYSISEVVKIHEQ
-260 GVRYS
+260 GAKKRQDA
-265 YEELFGRFAYNY
+265 EAEL
-277 WNLVVKYDL
+277 V
-286 RQMRKDGKSEFSKV
+286 KV
-300 ELILKDA
+300 EQELKHA
-307 IKRNE
+307 
-312 ILTNLEFESL
+312 LLEAGS
-322 DSDTKY
+322 
-328 KIIKQVTAE
+328 
-337 CKRFVIGALYDDFDG
+337 R
-352 IIYSFNLKEDGIV
+352 
-365 LNPRVY
+365 
-371 DFMLKYKAELEKLN
+371 
-385 YYAWARFLE
+385 
-394 QINDDNVLVRV
+394 
-405 IDKLE
+405 
-410 LATPKREDLSVY
+410 
-422 REILRREFEENTC
+422 
-435 FYCGKKLGKNIH
+435 
-447 VDHFIPWSFV
+447 
-457 KDDKLWN
+457 
-464 FVLSCARC
+464 
-472 NERKSNRLPVMK
+472 

>member
-30 QTVQPIVQTQTEYNA
+30 QTVQPIVQTQTEYSA

-52 LSNDEKEMVAQFAN
+52 LNNDEKEMIAQFAN

-246 RVIAMQVSGEVTEQ
+246 RVIAMQVAPQIRLLQDNDQEMLEKIQSSLVNTIPLWRHQMVLALGIEHTQRALSAQNMITEKTNELLTRNAETLKMATVETAKEAERSVVDIATLKRCNQQLISSISEVVKIHEQ
-260 GVRYS
+260 GAKRRQDA
-265 YEELFGRFAYNY
+265 ETEL
-277 WNLVVKYDL
+277 V
-286 RQMRKDGKSEFSKV
+286 KV
-300 ELILKDA
+300 EQELKQA
-307 IKRNE
+307 
-312 ILTNLEFESL
+312 LLEAGS
-322 DSDTKY
+322 K
-328 KIIKQVTAE
+328 
-337 CKRFVIGALYDDFDG
+337 
-352 IIYSFNLKEDGIV
+352 
-365 LNPRVY
+365 
-371 DFMLKYKAELEKLN
+371 
-385 YYAWARFLE
+385 
-394 QINDDNVLVRV
+394 
-405 IDKLE
+405 
-410 LATPKREDLSVY
+410 
-422 REILRREFEENTC
+422 
-435 FYCGKKLGKNIH
+435 
-447 VDHFIPWSFV
+447 
-457 KDDKLWN
+457 
-464 FVLSCARC
+464 
-472 NERKSNRLPVMK
+472 